1 MTSEKNA
8 SVFERKNTDTY
19 ICRQFVAQK
28 CGNTCATIIS
38 KLHGFSGFQLMLN
51 QRCHYST
58 IVPDLGTMYALV
70 VIWYT
75 LEFMVCIIAMILH
88 AESFGQNVD
97 YRWKINGSNMSLDLY
112 EKCPVFRKQLCILVR
127 FGQIWYRLF

>member
-1 MTSEKNA
+1 M
-8 SVFERKNTDTY
+8 
-19 ICRQFVAQK
+19 
-28 CGNTCATIIS
+28 
-38 KLHGFSGFQLMLN
+38 FSLVLN

-97 YRWKINGSNMSLDLY
+97 YRWKINGSNMSLDLH
-112 EKCPVFRKQLCILVR
+112 EKVPAFRKQLCI
-127 FGQIWYRLF
+127 WYDLDRSGTDYSELF

>member
-1 MTSEKNA
+1 
-8 SVFERKNTDTY
+8 
-19 ICRQFVAQK
+19 
-28 CGNTCATIIS
+28 
-38 KLHGFSGFQLMLN
+38 
-51 QRCHYST
+51 
-58 IVPDLGTMYALV
+58 MYALV

-127 FGQIWYRLF
+127 FGQIWYQLFWYYEKIGRAALRALHLCVVVARDNNN